1 MLGNLPSWNKPSNV
15 KWINSMTWR
24 SLWYTHIMTPF
35 DIVDRIFNRNNNN
48 FAKIHDLTSLSKPNL
63 CICSSNSSDRCSVF
77 FTLQSPCHDAIRS
90 SHSVDTPAGSW
101 WSPSYADRGYI
112 YSCSSY
118 ERGSESTRGTSRG
131 GPGQDILH
139 GGHTHELPVY
149 SYVNEWTQQGINRK
163 LMLMLF
169 MRRSHV
175 WQKNTKNT
183 GIVNASWCWLEI
195 LFLLTWTSRALSF
208 ERFFLWLIW
217 QSFDAVTC

>member
-15 KWINSMTWR
+15 KCINSMTWR

-35 DIVDRIFNRNNNN
+35 NTIDRIFNRNNNN
-48 FAKIHDLTSLSKPNL
+48 FAKIRDLTSVSNPNL
-63 CICSSNSSDRCSVF
+63 CKCSSNPSDGWIVF

-101 WSPSYADRGYI
+101 WSCSYADRGYI

-149 SYVNEWTQQGINRK
+149 SYVNEWTQQGNNRK

-175 WQKNTKNT
+175 WQRRLRIPVLWMQVGVDWKFCS
-183 GIVNASWCWLEI
+183 SWFELWT
-195 LFLLTWTSRALSF
+195 LFF
-208 ERFFLWLIW
+208 WLIW
-217 QSFDAVTC
+217 QSFDAVRC